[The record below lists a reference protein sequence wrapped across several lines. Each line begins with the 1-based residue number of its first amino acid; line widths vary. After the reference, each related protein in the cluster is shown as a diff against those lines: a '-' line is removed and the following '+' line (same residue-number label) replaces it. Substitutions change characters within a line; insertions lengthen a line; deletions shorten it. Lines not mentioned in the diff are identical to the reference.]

1 VASVPRISDCSWG
14 APCQLRAALSPCA
27 GARDLALTGITRHA
41 CYNRDA
47 RRGPKTM
54 KLGSVVKLLQKE
66 HDRLTKQVKG
76 IAAAL
81 EAFGATYGKQNGSRK
96 ISPAGRAKIA
106 AAQRARWAKARASNG
121 ANSRTKRKMSPAA
134 KARIAAAQRA
144 RWAKVRTATRKSAA

>member
-1 VASVPRISDCSWG
+1 
-14 APCQLRAALSPCA
+14 
-27 GARDLALTGITRHA
+27 
-41 CYNRDA
+41 
-47 RRGPKTM
+47 M
-54 KLGSVVKLLQKE
+54 KLGSVGKLLQKE

-106 AAQRARWAKARASNG
+106 AAQRARWAKARAGNG